1 MDHTWIPTSHN
12 NHAFR
17 KRAVVAVIL
26 RGERLLI
33 IRRALTVTAPG
44 KLCLPGGGIE
54 EGESESE
61 AIVREMQ
68 EELSI
73 QIEPVRLCWSSVT
86 PWNTSLAW
94 WLSNLETDV
103 IPVPNPDEVAEVH
116 WMTVDEICNA
126 ADMLPS
132 LPAFVKAWR
141 RGEVDL
147 QLPYLKS

>member
-1 MDHTWIPTSHN
+1 MDQPFFSPSDTSHT
-12 NHAFR
+12 FR

-26 RGERLLI
+26 RGDRLLI

-54 EGESESE
+54 EGETESE

-68 EELSI
+68 EELAI
-73 QIEPVRLCWSSVT
+73 DITPVRLCWSSVT

-94 WLSNLETDV
+94 WLSDLNPEV
-103 IPVPNPDEVAEVH
+103 VPVPNPDEVAEVH
-116 WMTVDEICNA
+116 WMTVDEICTE

-147 QLPYLKS
+147 QIP

>member
-1 MDHTWIPTSHN
+1 MEQPSFHSSAHSRT
-12 NHAFR
+12 FR

-26 RGERLLI
+26 RGDRLLI

-54 EGESESE
+54 GGETECQ

-68 EELSI
+68 EELAI
-73 QIEPVRLCWSSVT
+73 TIEPVRLCWSSVT

-94 WLSNLETDV
+94 WLSNLDADV
-103 IPVPNPDEVAEVH
+103 DPIPNPDEVAEVH
-116 WMTVDEICNA
+116 WMTVEEICTA

-147 QLPYLKS
+147 QLP